1 MSWLTKSTI
10 FDWVGCHP
18 LYKTTNRGFEH
29 CSFDFF
35 FRLSFACKCSEHLM
49 LINLNIISYHTKK
62 DSGDER
68 AKMIF
73 SSKLQAS
80 EKAPEVP
87 VAGALRY

>member
-1 MSWLTKSTI
+1 
-10 FDWVGCHP
+10 
-18 LYKTTNRGFEH
+18 
-29 CSFDFF
+29 
-35 FRLSFACKCSEHLM
+35 M

-87 VAGALRY
+87 VAGALRYWNQNPPSTKN